1 MAHPRDQ
8 RGAVVTAETTVLP
21 AALLPTALGVLGLL
35 IGSFLNVVI
44 HRVPAGLSL
53 VSPGSA
59 CPACAHP
66 VRPRDN
72 VPVVSWLV
80 LRGRCRDCSAPI
92 SARYPMVELATGL
105 LFAATGWRFGASPY
119 TAAALVVMA
128 AGVALFLIDLDH
140 RRLPFAVTGA
150 AATGT
155 VIALTIDVVVRGP
168 EAIPTALLST
178 ALWFGVYGGIWL
190 LTLGR
195 GMGLGDV
202 ALAPV
207 LGLALGWLGWGPSVV
222 GLALGFA
229 IGAVVGVLLIVSGRA
244 RVGVRVPH
252 GPFLLSGAA
261 VGIFVGGPLWD
272 AYLRAVGLA

>member
-1 MAHPRDQ
+1 MT
-8 RGAVVTAETTVLP
+8 GATLAGPLP

-44 HRVPAGLSL
+44 HRVPAGVSL

-80 LRGRCRDCSAPI
+80 LRGRCRDCRTPI

-105 LFAATGWRFGASPY
+105 LFAMTGWRFGPSPY

-155 VIALTIDVVVRGP
+155 VLALAIDVVVRGP
-168 EAIPTALLST
+168 GAVPTALLST
-178 ALWFGVYGGIWL
+178 ALWLGVYGGIWL

-207 LGLALGWLGWGPSVV
+207 LGLALGWLGWGTSIV

-229 IGAVVGVLLIVSGRA
+229 IGAVVGVLLIATGRS
-244 RVGVRVPH
+244 RLGMRVPH

-261 VGIFVGGPLWD
+261 IGIFAGGSLWD
-272 AYLRAVGLA
+272 AYLGAVGLG

>member
-1 MAHPRDQ
+1 M
-8 RGAVVTAETTVLP
+8 TATLV
-21 AALLPTALGVLGLL
+21 AAYGVLGLL

-72 VPVVSWLV
+72 VPVLSWLV
-80 LRGRCRDCSAPI
+80 LQGRCRDCAAPI
-92 SARYPMVELATGL
+92 AARYPLVELTTAV
-105 LFAATGWRFGASPY
+105 LFAVVGWRFGSTPY
-119 TAAALVVMA
+119 AAAALVVVA
-128 AGVALFLIDLDH
+128 AGVALVMIDLDH
-140 RRLPFAVTGA
+140 RRLPFSITGA
-150 AATGT
+150 MAVGT
-155 VIALTIDVVVRGP
+155 VVALGIDAGWHGLGP
-168 EAIPTALLST
+168 VPQALLAS
-178 ALWFGVYGGIWL
+178 ALWLGVYGGIWL
-190 LTLGR
+190 LTAGR

-207 LGLALGWLGWGPSVV
+207 LGLALGWLGWGAALV
-222 GLALGFA
+222 GLGAGFALGA
-229 IGAVVGVLLIVSGRA
+229 GVGVVLVVTGRA
-244 RVGVRVPH
+244 RRGSRIPH

-261 VGIFVGGPLWD
+261 LGMLAGAPLAH